1 MGWVE
6 SPSLFCAVT
15 ESARDITQHL
25 VDNNVK
31 LPFHPIEDK
40 MTIQR
45 VPLRARTPEPTELL
59 QVYVDDFC
67 HAATQSTDGSH
78 ISKIRRAAIHGIH
91 SVFPPT
97 SVTKHIGGKE
107 PISDRKLENGDGNF
121 ETEKEMIGF
130 EFDGIKRTIRLPAAK
145 ARRYIKEAH
154 TMLRRKWVPIKLFQT
169 VIGKLRHAT
178 TILPAAE
185 GLFSPVNS
193 ILRSP
198 AKSLQLGKDI
208 KSAILDLCSLIHLL
222 GARPTHV
229 RELIPDTPQYI
240 GYHDAAAE
248 GSGGVWFSL
257 EFAMRPLLWRE
268 EFPHDIASNVVSQN
282 NPTGGITNSDLELAA
297 ELFAVGIIL
306 ANAPQIKHATLGT
319 LCDNS
324 PTVSWINRMASKSK
338 SAVAGSLLRGLSFML
353 YTHHAGRLTTVH
365 VKGEENV
372 MADIASRPTKARA
385 LFGSATHSLS
395 DDKFSSSF
403 DLAFPLPNKQ
413 VWHLVG
419 VPTWLRSNVFD
430 TLRGK
435 RLDLRL
441 WAEPNGTSIGRRGRY
456 TAASTK
462 SAPKAPPPPTPKPC
476 SSPLLSP
483 CGMASTAKD
492 ARLKFSQSRKLS
504 EPSPK
509 NTFWT
514 DTPTSGSP
522 PLPNTTSTSL
532 SPDS

>member
-1 MGWVE
+1 
-6 SPSLFCAVT
+6 
-15 ESARDITQHL
+15 
-25 VDNNVK
+25 
-31 LPFHPIEDK
+31 
-40 MTIQR
+40 
-45 VPLRARTPEPTELL
+45 
-59 QVYVDDFC
+59 
-67 HAATQSTDGSH
+67 
-78 ISKIRRAAIHGIH
+78 
-91 SVFPPT
+91 VFPPT
-97 SVTKHIGGKE
+97 SITKPVGGKE
-107 PISDRKLENGDGNF
+107 PISDRKLEKGDGNF

-130 EFDGIKRTIRLPAAK
+130 EFDGIKRTVRLPAAK
-145 ARRYIKEAH
+145 ARRFIKEAH
-154 TMLRRKWVPIKLFQT
+154 TMLRRKCVPIKLFQT

-198 AKSLQLGKDI
+198 AKSLRLGEEI

-257 EFAMRPLLWRE
+257 EFAMRPILWRE
-268 EFPHDIASNVVSQN
+268 EFPHNIACNVVSES

-462 SAPKAPPPPTPKPC
+462 SAPKAPPPADAQAMLITFAVAVREGQYGKGRQVKVQSVEEALRAVAQKYVLDGYADIRK
-476 SSPLLSP
+476 SSPAQHNLDLPISRLLKKF
-483 CGMASTAKD
+483 GD
-492 ARLKFSQSRKLS
+492 ADPPKEPKLAV
-504 EPSPK
+504 
-509 NTFWT
+509 
-514 DTPTSGSP
+514 PTSTIQKIKLKYTFSSHHMAVADLCIIAFFYLLRVGEYTLSHNQEEKRTIALRKGTFGFGSKD
-522 PLPNTTSTSL
+522 N
-532 SPDS
+532 